1 MANRKTATNKVASTI
16 KKGKKVQF
24 DINEGTPYKNKYGE
38 QKMYLNAEQKARKY
52 CVELST
58 GRDVYNDKI
67 LTKGQKAFRSG
78 WLAKRKQNASLH
90 NYAIK
95 KEEDTKKNDEL
106 F

>member
-1 MANRKTATNKVASTI
+1 MANRKTATSKVTSTI

-24 DINEGTPYKNKYGE
+24 DINEGTPYKNKDGE

-78 WLAKRKQNASLH
+78 WLAKRIQNASLH

-95 KEEDTKKNDEL
+95 QEDLKKNDEL

>member
-1 MANRKTATNKVASTI
+1 MANKKTTTKEVEKSNI

-24 DINEGTPYKNKYGE
+24 DINEGTPYKNKDGE

-52 CVELST
+52 CVELHT
-58 GRDVYNDKI
+58 GKDVYNDKP
-67 LTKGQKAFRSG
+67 LSKSQKAYRSG
-78 WLAKRKQNASLH
+78 WLAKRTQNASLH

-95 KEEDTKKNDEL
+95 QEESKKNDEL

>member
-1 MANRKTATNKVASTI
+1 MANKKTATEVASTI

-24 DINEGTPYKNKYGE
+24 DINEGTPYKNKDGE

-52 CVELST
+52 CVELAT
-58 GRDVYNDKI
+58 GKNVYTDKA

-90 NYAIK
+90 NYATK
-95 KEEDTKKNDEL
+95 QEDSKKNDEI

>member
-1 MANRKTATNKVASTI
+1 MANKKTATEVASTI

-24 DINEGTPYKNKYGE
+24 DINEGTPYKNKDGE

-90 NYAIK
+90 NYATK
-95 KEEDTKKNDEL
+95 QEDLKKNDEI